1 MTASSMDYNKIKD
14 VYEVVKNLNVNR
26 QLMRN
31 LFEQC
36 KSVKEIKSDLSNK
49 VYFEIKL
56 IFRVYGCDQKMLQI
70 IEKGGL
76 VGYEKLRNR
85 IKYNILKNK

>member
-36 KSVKEIKSDLSNK
+36 KSVKEIKSGLSNK

-56 IFRVYGCDQKMLQI
+56 IFRVYGCGEKMLQI

-76 VGYEKLRNR
+76 VEYEKLQNR
-85 IKYNILKNK
+85 IKCNILKNK